1 MMSTCVE
8 CTRLWEVYVVARSE
22 HLRIQGR
29 VQAAALACNEAALEE
44 LQPVAQ
50 DALACRLR
58 LREDLHVH
66 GAGAHDLPWSQN
78 FHPMWKVGNT
88 RSAQ

>member
-1 MMSTCVE
+1 MNTCVE
-8 CTRLWEVYVVARSE
+8 CARLWEVYVVARSE

-29 VQAAALACNEAALEE
+29 LQAAALARNATALEE

-50 DALACRLR
+50 DALAYRLR

-66 GAGAHDLPWSQN
+66 GAGTHDRPWSQN
-78 FHPMWKVGNT
+78 FHPM
-88 RSAQ
+88 